1 LGPDQE
7 LDLFCTTQRR
17 KTVPDS
23 YAYIISN
30 NKIDPI
36 FARIRSAAKPER
48 FSRDTL
54 NTWGFTASN
63 DRAMVSVM
71 KMLGFINE
79 AGAPT
84 EYYDRLRDPTDWRY
98 ALADRMRSAY
108 SDLFAI
114 DSNMNTAPEGEV
126 KGAISRITGKDEE
139 SVGRYFSTF
148 KTLASLGRFE
158 PKPSRASDALKPG
171 PVEEPAAPAAKAK
184 TEPPA
189 EEPTHRRRSE
199 YHYNIQ
205 IHLPVTT
212 DISVYN
218 AIFKSLKENLGI

>member
-1 LGPDQE
+1 
-7 LDLFCTTQRR
+7 
-17 KTVPDS
+17 VPDS

-30 NKIDPI
+30 NKIEPI
-36 FARIRSAAKPER
+36 FTRVRSAARPER
-48 FSRDTL
+48 FNRDTL

-63 DRAMVSVM
+63 DRAMASVM
-71 KMLGFINE
+71 KMLGFIND
-79 AGAPT
+79 AGVPT
-84 EYYDRLRDPTDWRY
+84 EHYDRLRDLNDWRY
-98 ALADRMRSAY
+98 VLAERIRAAY

-114 DSNMNTAPEGEV
+114 DSSMNTAPESEV

-139 SVGRYFSTF
+139 AVGRYYSTF
-148 KTLASLGRFE
+148 KTLAALGQFD
-158 PKPSRASDALKPG
+158 PKPSRTTEVSKP
-171 PVEEPAAPAAKAK
+171 
-184 TEPPA
+184 PPA
-189 EEPTHRRRSE
+189 EETVTPTAKVKTETPEEPSHRRRSE